1 MSAAEPSIA
10 EKLAEIR
17 ARLEAAARA
26 AGRDPASVTLVAV
39 SKTFPADAIN
49 EALSAGQTL
58 FGESRAQELR
68 DKVPLVGPQARWHFI
83 GALQRNKVK
92 YVVGRVA
99 MVESVDSLELA
110 RELDA
115 RVQSTGGGGGP
126 VPLPVLVEVN
136 LGGEETKHGVEPE
149 QALALAREIHRL
161 PGLALRGLMTIP
173 PWQEDPEQ
181 VAPCFERLA
190 ALAAEG
196 RAEGLPLH
204 ELSMG
209 MSHDFEVA
217 IRHGATLVRVGTAI
231 FGARG

>member
-1 MSAAEPSIA
+1 MSIA
-10 EKLAEIR
+10 QNLSEIR

-39 SKTFPADAIN
+39 SKTFPAEAIR
-49 EALSAGQTL
+49 EAMDQGQTL

-68 DKVPLVGPQARWHFI
+68 DKTEPVGPGARWHFI
-83 GALQRNKVK
+83 GSLQRNKVK
-92 YVVGRVA
+92 YVVGRVE
-99 MVESVDSLELA
+99 MVQSVDSLELA

-115 RVQSTGGGGGP
+115 RVRATDGGGGP
-126 VPLPVLVEVN
+126 NPLPVLLEVH

-149 QALALAREIHRL
+149 QVLALAREVQRL

-173 PWQEDPEQ
+173 PWQEDPED
-181 VAPCFERLA
+181 AGPAFERLA

-196 RAEGLPLH
+196 RAEGLPLT

-217 IRHGATLVRVGTAI
+217 IRHGATFVRVGTAI
-231 FGARG
+231 FGAR